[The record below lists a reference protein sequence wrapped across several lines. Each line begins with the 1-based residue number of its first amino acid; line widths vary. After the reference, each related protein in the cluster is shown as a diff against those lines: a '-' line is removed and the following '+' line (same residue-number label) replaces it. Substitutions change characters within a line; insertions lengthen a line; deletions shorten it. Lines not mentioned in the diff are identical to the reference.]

1 MTFHFLFTPFA
12 FLLYI
17 SYLARPLD
25 GELTQDRSWRHLLD
39 FPKQGLKQ
47 NRKELDLADA
57 DKPAAEDELYPSLE
71 DITLE
76 GVPAVRNL
84 ITDLA
89 MDVLLYQSGYRGH
102 IARIVQKECNRIYKL
117 FKQRNPTFNGSVSL
131 CGHSLGSA
139 VLFDILCHQSDKPG
153 SRARSSSKIDKT
165 AGLSR
170 ELGDL
175 RLDFECDNFF
185 CLGSPIAL
193 FQMLKGRTVAGR
205 ATLKAHPSS
214 NPLGTGNENEARIRA
229 TMGLDSSDDIGS
241 GDSLSSFNA
250 TVSSPKCVQLFNIF
264 HPSDPIS
271 YRLEPLIS
279 SAMASMKPQPLPYV
293 KRSIWGASGQS
304 LTNISARVGQSM
316 GSLWFNFTS
325 GVASS
330 LLNRSLG
337 LNDGTP
343 ATGATQPQ
351 QKPDGSDPSQGEKK
365 ALDDIKNASSQDNEQ
380 NLPTLLD
387 QELETLY
394 EGFQKRRASEQH
406 DGPDDPLKTP
416 EWLKAE
422 DRARKLKNEE
432 AKVRA
437 LNSNGRVDYSVQE

>member
-1 MTFHFLFTPFA
+1 MTQ
-12 FLLYI
+12 Y
-17 SYLARPLD
+17 
-25 GELTQDRSWRHLLD
+25 RSWRHLLD
-39 FPKQGLKQ
+39 FPRQGLKQ

-57 DKPAAEDELYPSLE
+57 DKLAAQDELYPSLA

-102 IARIVQKECNRIYKL
+102 IAGIVQKECNRIYKL
-117 FKQRNPTFNGSVSL
+117 FKQRNPSFKGSVSL

-139 VLFDILCHQSDKPG
+139 VLFDILCHQPDNPKSKDHNISKNN
-153 SRARSSSKIDKT
+153 RA
-165 AGLSR
+165 AGLSQ

-175 RLDFECDNFF
+175 RLDFECENFF
-185 CLGSPIAL
+185 CLGSPLAL
-193 FQMLKGRTVAGR
+193 FQMLRGRTIAGR
-205 ATLKAHPSS
+205 PKSDTKPIQ
-214 NPLGTGNENEARIRA
+214 NPLTAENQKEAHLRSA
-229 TMGLDSSDDIGS
+229 LGLDPSEIGDDGSFSSY
-241 GDSLSSFNA
+241 NA
-250 TVSSPKCVQLFNIF
+250 TVASPKCAQLFNIF

-271 YRLEPLIS
+271 YRIEPLIS

-316 GSLWFNFTS
+316 GSLWYNFTS

-337 LNDGTP
+337 LNDGT
-343 ATGATQPQ
+343 TTTVGTQAQ
-351 QKPDGSDPSQGEKK
+351 AKDGQDPTSGEKK
-365 ALDDIKNASSQDNEQ
+365 AVEDVKNATISRDEEQ

-394 EGFQKRRASEQH
+394 EGFQKRRASEQQ
-406 DGPDDPLKTP
+406 DNSEDPLKTP
-416 EWLKAE
+416 EWIKADE
-422 DRARKLKNEE
+422 RARKLKSEE

>member
-1 MTFHFLFTPFA
+1 MT
-12 FLLYI
+12 LY
-17 SYLARPLD
+17 
-25 GELTQDRSWRHLLD
+25 RSWRHLLD

-57 DKPAAEDELYPSLE
+57 DKLAAQDELYPSLS

-102 IARIVQKECNRIYKL
+102 IAGIVQKECNRIYKL
-117 FKQRNPTFNGSVSL
+117 FKQRNPSFKGSVSL

-139 VLFDILCHQSDKPG
+139 VLFDILCHQPDKLGPKEHSSAKN
-153 SRARSSSKIDKT
+153 SRA
-165 AGLSR
+165 AGLSQ

-175 RLDFECDNFF
+175 RLDFECENFF
-185 CLGSPIAL
+185 SLGSPLAL
-193 FQMLKGRTVAGR
+193 FQMLRGRTIAGR
-205 ATLKAHPSS
+205 PTVKSDTAHNS
-214 NPLGTGNENEARIRA
+214 LGVEGEKESRLRTS
-229 TMGLDSSDDIGS
+229 MSLDSSGDIGG
-241 GDSLSSFNA
+241 GDSMSSFNP
-250 TVSSPKCVQLFNIF
+250 TVASPKCAELFNIF

-271 YRLEPLIS
+271 YRIEPLIS

-337 LNDGTP
+337 LNDGTSTP
-343 ATGATQPQ
+343 GPQ
-351 QKPDGSDPSQGEKK
+351 QKEGPDVTPGEKK
-365 ALDDIKNASSQDNEQ
+365 TVDDVKLASSQDNEQ
-380 NLPTLLD
+380 NMPTLLD

-394 EGFQKRRASEQH
+394 EGFQKRRASEQE
-406 DGPDDPLKTP
+406 DNPEDPLKTP
-416 EWLKAE
+416 EWFKAE
-422 DRARKLKNEE
+422 ERARKLKSEE

>member
-1 MTFHFLFTPFA
+1 MTQ
-12 FLLYI
+12 Y
-17 SYLARPLD
+17 
-25 GELTQDRSWRHLLD
+25 RSWRHLLD
-39 FPKQGLKQ
+39 FPKQGLRQ

-57 DKPAAEDELYPSLE
+57 DKLAAEDDLYPSLA

-84 ITDLA
+84 ISDLA

-102 IARIVQKECNRIYKL
+102 IAGIVQRECNRVYKL
-117 FKQRNPTFNGSVSL
+117 FKQRNPSFKGSISL

-139 VLFDILCHQSDKPG
+139 VLFDILCHQPDKPG
-153 SRARSSSKIDKT
+153 SKEHSSKRIRT
-165 AGLSR
+165 AGLSQ

-175 RLDFECDNFF
+175 QLDFECDNFF
-185 CLGSPIAL
+185 SVGSPLAL
-193 FQMLKGRTVAGR
+193 FQMLRGRTIAGR
-205 ATLKAHPSS
+205 PTLSADTTHD
-214 NPLGTGNENEARIRA
+214 PLSVESEKEARLRA
-229 TMGLDSSDDIGS
+229 SVAMDSTGDIGN

-250 TVSSPKCVQLFNIF
+250 TVVSSPKCAQLFNIF

-271 YRLEPLIS
+271 YRIEPLIS

-337 LNDGTP
+337 LNDGMP
-343 ATGATQPQ
+343 TGGAQ
-351 QKPDGSDPSQGEKK
+351 QKDGPDVTAGEKK
-365 ALDDIKNASSQDNEQ
+365 TVDDIKNASSQGNNEQ
-380 NLPTLLD
+380 HLPTLLD

-394 EGFQKRRASEQH
+394 EGFQKRRASEQQ
-406 DGPDDPLKTP
+406 DSPEDPDPLKTP

-422 DRARKLKNEE
+422 DRARKLKTEE